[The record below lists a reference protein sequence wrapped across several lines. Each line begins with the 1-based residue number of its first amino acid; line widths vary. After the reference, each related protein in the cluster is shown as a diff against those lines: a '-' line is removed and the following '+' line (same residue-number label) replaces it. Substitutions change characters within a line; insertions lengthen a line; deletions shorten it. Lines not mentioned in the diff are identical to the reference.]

1 MSFYKGNT
9 ILVSDQPKIKDR
21 IFTMQYITQVNF
33 CHSEKI
39 YRGRYGRFSATQQSV
54 LRRPSASHRHRI
66 ITNISSYVSECK
78 IEHYLF
84 VIVPQFAIFGK

>member
-33 CHSEKI
+33 CHSEKNI
-39 YRGRYGRFSATQQSV
+39 EGAMVGSQLLSNQYLEG
-54 LRRPSASHRHRI
+54 HRHQI
-66 ITNISSYVSECK
+66 ITNMSSYV
-78 IEHYLF
+78 L
-84 VIVPQFAIFGK
+84 